1 MFHWNLV
8 SLESKNSQQLI
19 LGDWFVFTQVFT
31 QPLFAFFEQII
42 SRRWPRSTFIHK
54 EYYMTPSLHVNLF
67 RLIWRSLYVVL
78 TTVVSMILPFFNDI
92 MGLIGAFAFWPLT
105 VYFPVEM
112 FIVQQKIPK
121 WSRIWILLQV
131 LSVFCFVVSLAAA
144 AGSIEGMIVDLRTY
158 KPFKS

>member
-1 MFHWNLV
+1 MFM
-8 SLESKNSQQLI
+8 
-19 LGDWFVFTQVFT
+19 QVFT
-31 QPLFAFFEQII
+31 QPLFAFFEHII

-67 RLIWRSLYVVL
+67 RLIWRSLYVML

-92 MGLIGAFAFWPLT
+92 MIGAFAFWPLT

-121 WSRIWILLQV
+121 WSRIWILLQG
-131 LSVFCFVVSLAAA
+131 LSVFCFLVSLAAA
-144 AGSIEGMIVDLRTY
+144 MGSIEGMTVDLRTY

>member
-1 MFHWNLV
+1 
-8 SLESKNSQQLI
+8 
-19 LGDWFVFTQVFT
+19 
-31 QPLFAFFEQII
+31 
-42 SRRWPRSTFIHK
+42 
-54 EYYMTPSLHVNLF
+54 MTPSLHVNLF